1 MVRMRREKKR
11 DVREKEKEEGGG
23 AELAQVSVTRTSS
36 EFCLNLWR

>member
-11 DVREKEKEEGGG
+11 DLREKEGGG